1 MNGRRLGTRRRGST
15 RPRRRTRHSSTL
27 VRFVLCSDSQSPSN
41 WPLGRR
47 MPRMILRRERFRA
60 LRNNLASTSSASID
74 SRMDRC
80 CFRLVLLVELR
91 AYADFYVIAAPKHR
105 HDRPPSAI
113 TLVPIGVTEGIPDS
127 EQSRRRL
134 WAIRWP
140 RVCKPVKVVCI
151 AASSLELGAIG
162 NAAPMKTDVVF
173 RTHQEVGFRSLNAV
187 AELTH
192 LRPVA
197 LLWGAARSGP

>member
-1 MNGRRLGTRRRGST
+1 
-15 RPRRRTRHSSTL
+15 
-27 VRFVLCSDSQSPSN
+27 
-41 WPLGRR
+41 
-47 MPRMILRRERFRA
+47 
-60 LRNNLASTSSASID
+60 
-74 SRMDRC
+74 MDRC

-105 HDRPPSAI
+105 HDRPPLAI
-113 TLVPIGVTEGIPDS
+113 ALVPIGVTEGIPDS

-151 AASSLELGAIG
+151 AAFSLELGAIG
-162 NAAPMKTDVVF
+162 NAAPMKTDVIF
-173 RTHQEVGFRSLNAV
+173 RTHQEVDVRSLNAV

-197 LLWGAARSGP
+197 LLWGAPLKAAPNEAATLVHKYANPPARYSQDSGTCRRNGTHRLEDSQESKSDSRSFLIVPESLTTSRRPN